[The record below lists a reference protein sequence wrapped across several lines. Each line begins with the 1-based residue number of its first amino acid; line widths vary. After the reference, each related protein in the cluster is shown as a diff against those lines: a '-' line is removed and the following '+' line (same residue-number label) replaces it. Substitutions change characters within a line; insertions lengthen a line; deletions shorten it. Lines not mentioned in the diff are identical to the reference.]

1 MAAKER
7 GNSLG
12 DAYRRWRCRLL
23 GQITDRREAGWLGEG
38 RMQARPSSRSRRKSP
53 RSKRNTTRGSI
64 LPRAHSICPDV
75 LRVSRE
81 QR

>member
-1 MAAKER
+1 MAAEEH

-12 DAYRRWRCRLL
+12 DAYRRWRCSLL
-23 GQITDRREAGWLGEG
+23 GQITERREAGWLG
-38 RMQARPSSRSRRKSP
+38 RRTTAGAAFIAIKAKKP

-64 LPRAHSICPDV
+64 LPRSHSICPDV
-75 LRVSRE
+75 LRVSQE